1 VKAVVDDA
9 CSQARNRHPEV
20 CEAVENFATE
30 FLTSVTAR
38 TEHSQRAADIATLQ
52 MQMLEKTTNWSEDVA
67 VVSLL
72 KRLSKETPVLATA
85 KHDTPTPLELA
96 EDIVFDTD
104 NILRTVRQIQV
115 FDTAASKYLTKV
127 TSQMHTEEAGPLQL
141 QNH

>member
-1 VKAVVDDA
+1 VKVVVDDA
-9 CSQARNRHPEV
+9 CSKARKRHPEV
-20 CEAVENFATE
+20 CEAVENFASE
-30 FLTSVTAR
+30 FLSRVSESAK
-38 TEHSQRAADIATLQ
+38 HSQRSEDTATLQ
-52 MQMLEKTTNWSEDVA
+52 IQLLEKGRNWSEDVT

-72 KRLSKETPVLATA
+72 TRLSKEVPVTTT
-85 KHDTPTPLELA
+85 KQEVPTPLELA

-104 NILRTVRQIQV
+104 SILRNVRQIQA